1 VKAVILAAGFGN
13 RLKPLTYFR
22 AKAAMPLLNVPLLFY
37 NLNFLRKEGI
47 EDIIINLHYLP
58 HSIEHELKKY
68 HDASGCIKF
77 SYEPSILGTA
87 GALKKVKFLL
97 GKNTFLVINGDILFN
112 LDIEKAL
119 AFHSAKGALATMM
132 VVPRPI
138 KKSYTPVFL
147 DGQDRIVRIG
157 NENGKGCDELGKW
170 VFCGIQILEAEIFRY
185 ITKDGFSDIIKDFYL
200 PAIRNEEPIFGFKSS
215 GFWQEVGTPGDYVE
229 SHAQLFALGSKSIS
243 QIWNINCDIKGA
255 SKFNRE
261 ASTSSGSMVHGSSV
275 EIRGGLTIKDWAVLG
290 KDCHVDKDC
299 TIGSSI
305 FFDKCSIGEGSYIH
319 NSIVFEGVTIAPAST
334 INNSI
339 IMPKIPPLTSLK
351 NLQEIEGNYL
361 LPLQ

>member
-13 RLKPLTYFR
+13 RLRPLTYFR
-22 AKAAMPLLNVPLLFY
+22 AKAVMPLLNVPLLFY
-37 NLNFLRKEGI
+37 NLNFLRKQGI

-68 HDASGCIKF
+68 RSASGSIKF

-87 GALKKVKFLL
+87 GALKKVQSLL
-97 GKNTFLVINGDILFN
+97 GEDTFLVINGDILFN

-119 AFHSAKGALATMM
+119 AFHSARGALATMI
-132 VVPRPI
+132 VIHRPLN
-138 KKSYTPVFL
+138 KSYTPILL
-147 DGQDRIVRIG
+147 DSQDRIVKIG
-157 NENGKGCDELGKW
+157 NGRVKGSDKLRNW
-170 VFCGIQILEAEIFRY
+170 MFCGIQILEAEIFRY
-185 ITKDGFSDIIKDFYL
+185 ITKNGFSDIIKDLYL

-243 QIWNINCDIKGA
+243 QIWNIKCDIKDA
-255 SKFNRE
+255 SKFNRKT
-261 ASTSSGSMVHGSSV
+261 STSAGSMVHGNST
-275 EIRGGLTIKDWAVLG
+275 EMRDGLTIKDWAVLG

-305 FFDKCSIGEGSYIH
+305 FFDKCSIGKGSNIN

-339 IMPKIPPLTSLK
+339 IMPKIPPLTNLK